1 VLVVHSLGEHFAP
14 FNVMSATFRTELA
27 QRSAEPLEFYAVSL
41 QAARVGVTKPED
53 PLVLYL
59 RALFAERK
67 LDLIVTI
74 GEPATQFVNRHRA
87 TLFPNTPLLA
97 GLATRRIE
105 ISNPTNMAVVPL
117 QINPVVPIEDLL
129 QVRPATTNVYVVL
142 GASPHEQFWKAA
154 LQRET
159 ARFTDRTAFFYL
171 DDQPLEEMLE
181 RVSELPPN
189 SAVYYAILQVDA
201 AGVPYELD
209 AALESLHAAANSP
222 IFGTFEHQLGLGI
235 VGGRLVSMEA
245 WGREAAQTA
254 LRLLTGAQPDRV
266 SSPLIVPGPP
276 TYDWRELQR
285 WGIDE
290 ELLPVGS
297 TVRFRAPTFWEHY
310 KWRLITIHAVCL
322 AQAAL
327 VFLLVRNRR
336 RLRRTQSEALEREQ
350 SMNLAA
356 SAARLALWTWDI
368 PRDEIWTT
376 DQARTLFGWP
386 KNEPLK
392 LEMFLAKL
400 HPDDRDQVRK
410 SLHDSLETKGTF
422 RTEYRIINA
431 DNTIRWMA
439 ARGQVEPGPSGKPI
453 RLRGVS
459 VEITEQ
465 RQAERE
471 LQEHQGE
478 LAHLSR
484 VAALSELSGSLAHEL
499 NQPLAI
505 ILSNAQAAQRLLTQE
520 PPDLAEVRD
529 ILGDIASEDRRA
541 GDVIKRLRAILKRGE
556 PKRSPLRLN
565 EAIEDVLQ
573 LSRSDLLGRGINLTR
588 ELPPHL
594 PSVLA
599 DRIPIEQV
607 ILNLIVNACDAV
619 TSNVPRDR
627 RLSVSSSADA
637 TAVYFSVRDNGC
649 GLPSDPNAVFKPFYT
664 TKPNGLGMGLSICR
678 TIIASHGG
686 RLWAERNPER
696 GATFLFS
703 LPIPDAAT

>member
-1 VLVVHSLGEHFAP
+1 VVHSLGEEFAP
-14 FNVMSATFRTELA
+14 FNIMSATFRTELA

-41 QAARVGVTKPED
+41 EAARFGGTKPEE

-74 GEPATQFVNRHRA
+74 GEPATRFVSRHRA
-87 TLFPNTPLLA
+87 TLFANTPLLA
-97 GLATRRIE
+97 GLATRRTDGFD
-105 ISNPTNMAVVPL
+105 STNMVIVPL

-129 QVRPATTNVYVVL
+129 QVRPATTNVCVVV
-142 GASPHEQFWKAA
+142 GTSPHEQFWKAA

-159 ARFTDRTAFFYL
+159 ARFTNRTAFTYL
-171 DDQPLEEMLE
+171 DDQSLKEMQE
-181 RVSELPPN
+181 SVSELPPN

-201 AGVPYELD
+201 AGVPHERD
-209 AALESLHAAANSP
+209 AALESLHAAANAP
-222 IFGTFEHQLGLGI
+222 IFGGFEHQLGLGI
-235 VGGRLVSMEA
+235 VGGRLVSMKA
-245 WGREAAQTA
+245 WGRQAAQTA
-254 LRLLTGAQPDRV
+254 LRLLAGGQPDQV
-266 SSPLIVPGPP
+266 SSPLVVPGPP
-276 TYDWRELQR
+276 TYDWRELRR
-285 WGIDE
+285 WGIGE
-290 ELLPVGS
+290 KLLPVGS
-297 TVRFRAPTFWEHY
+297 TVRFRAPTFWERY
-310 KWRLITIHAVCL
+310 KWRLITIYAVCL

-327 VFLLVRNRR
+327 IFLLVRNRR
-336 RLRRTQSEALEREQ
+336 RLRRTQSEVLEREQ

-368 PRDEIWTT
+368 PRDEIWIT

-386 KNEPLK
+386 KNEPVK
-392 LEMFLAKL
+392 LETFLAKL
-400 HPDDRDQVRK
+400 HPDDRDLVRE
-410 SLHDSLETKGTF
+410 SLHDSLRTSNTF
-422 RTEYRIINA
+422 RTEYRIMNA
-431 DNTIRWMA
+431 DNTIGWMA
-439 ARGQVEPGPSGKPI
+439 ARGQVEVGPNGKPI

-459 VEITEQ
+459 VDITDQ
-465 RQAERE
+465 KQAERE
-471 LQEHQGE
+471 LQERQGE

-505 ILSNAQAAQRLLTQE
+505 ILSNAQAAQRLLAQA

-529 ILGDIASEDRRA
+529 ILGDIVSEDRRA

-565 EAIEDVLQ
+565 EAIEEMVQ
-573 LSRSDLLGRGINLTR
+573 LSRSDLLRRGINLIR

-619 TSNVPRDR
+619 ASNAPQDR
-627 RLSVSSSADA
+627 RVSVSSSADA